1 METGV
6 LTRDDILRRALF
18 IPCETKEALGRWIR
32 VYLHVDLPDAIVS
45 EESNSSPIDM
55 MWEIYDKARKNDDEN
70 FSRVMAYAT
79 RGGFKTLG
87 ASILEIL
94 NLLHLRRNIGHMAA
108 TKDQSERSQEYVRDF
123 LNKPYIRDFKLGD
136 NKKRVEIV
144 RYHDPITGNNIT
156 QTKFDQLTEESKS
169 TYTRY
174 SNFIQIVICSLQ
186 GANGLHSEFFC
197 VDELDTVDGERVRG
211 YKESKNIPKARDGLM
226 PITLLTSTRKFSYG
240 LVQKELDRA
249 HKSGMHVRHW
259 NVIDITAKCLPDRHK
274 PDLPKVDLYINDDSL
289 EVLEKNSWEALDEK
303 AQEKFYKKEG
313 FAGCVKCPLFAAC
326 KGRLA
331 THQTSNSAMLS
342 PIGEIIGK
350 FKDQSVEDV
359 ITQLLC
365 RKPSSA
371 GLIYS
376 RFNREVH
383 MRTAEQMS
391 EMITGKVVKN
401 IGKKQLMDLCFQNGA
416 EFFAGM
422 DFGFTHNFAVVAGA
436 MWGRY
441 MLILDVI
448 SIKGLELEEQIS
460 ICKKLLQYN
469 TKIFAD
475 KAYPQHITTFNRR
488 GFNMRDWDKGPGSLK
503 AGIEVVRMKIKP
515 ASGEAEMFFLKGDGG
530 CEYLGDQLESYHY
543 VTDAAGEVTEDP
555 DKVNDDEMDALRYMV
570 MNVFAPKGKV
580 RIERDREQLK
590 SVTDQLLEQT
600 ETPTVNNWMKDKID
614 SLVGETNP
622 EDERE
627 PVSIKKGKFFFDG

>member
-1 METGV
+1 
-6 LTRDDILRRALF
+6 
-18 IPCETKEALGRWIR
+18 
-32 VYLHVDLPDAIVS
+32 
-45 EESNSSPIDM
+45 
-55 MWEIYDKARKNDDEN
+55 MWEIYDKARKNDDED
-70 FSRVMAYAT
+70 FARVMAYAT

-123 LNKPYIRDFKLGD
+123 LNMPYIRDFKVGD

-144 RYHDPITGNNIT
+144 RYNDPITGKNIT
-156 QTKFDQLTEESKS
+156 QSTFDGLTEESKAS
-169 TYTRY
+169 YTRY
-174 SNFIQIVICSLQ
+174 ANFIQIVICSLQ

-211 YKESKNIPKARDGLM
+211 YKESKNIPKARDGIM

-240 LVQKELDRA
+240 LVQKELDKA

-259 NVIDITAKCLPDRHK
+259 NVIDITSRCLPERHK
-274 PDLPKVDLYINDDSL
+274 PELPKVDLYINDDTL
-289 EVLEKNSWEALDEK
+289 EVLTKDAWDTLDEK
-303 AQEKFYKKEG
+303 AQEKHYKKEG

-331 THQTSNSAMLS
+331 THQTSNSTMLS

-359 ITQLLC
+359 VTQLLC

-371 GLIYS
+371 GLIFS
-376 RFNREVH
+376 RFNRETH
-383 MRTAEQMS
+383 MKTAEAMS
-391 EMITGKVVKN
+391 EMIVGHVVKN
-401 IGKKQLMDLCFQNGA
+401 ITKKQLMELCLQNGA

-422 DFGFTHNFAVVAGA
+422 DFGYTHNFSVVTGA
-436 MWGRY
+436 LWGRY

-448 SIKGLELEEQIS
+448 AIKNLELDEQIAM
-460 ICKKLLQYN
+460 CKKLIPFN

-475 KAYPQHITTFNRR
+475 KAYPQHITTFERR
-488 GFNMRDWDKGPGSLK
+488 GFRMKDWDKGPGSLK

-515 ASGEAEMFFLKGDGG
+515 AAGEPEMFLLKGDGG
-530 CEYLGDQLESYHY
+530 CEFLADQIEAYHF
-543 VTDAAGEVTEDP
+543 VTDAAGEVTEEP
-555 DKVNDDEMDALRYMV
+555 DKTNDDEVDALRYMV
-570 MNVFAPKGKV
+570 MNVFAPRGKV
-580 RIERDREQLK
+580 KIEKDREQLK
-590 SVTDQLLEQT
+590 SVTEQLLA
-600 ETPTVNNWMKDKID
+600 ETDAPTPNNWMKDKIA
-614 SLVGETNP
+614 SLVGEGGQK
-622 EDERE
+622 EQQE

>member
-6 LTRDDILRRALF
+6 VTRDEILRRALF
-18 IPCETKEALGRWIR
+18 VPCETKEALGRWIR
-32 VYLHVDLPDAIVS
+32 VYLNVDLPDCIVS

-144 RYHDPITGNNIT
+144 RYHDPVTGNNIT
-156 QTKFDQLTEESKS
+156 QSKFDTLSDEAKA

-259 NVIDITAKCLPDRHK
+259 NVIDITSRCEPERHK
-274 PDLPKVDLYINDDSL
+274 PELPKVDLYINDDSL
-289 EVLEKNSWEALDEK
+289 EVIEKGTWETLDEK

-331 THQTSNSAMLS
+331 THQTSNSTMLS

-383 MRTAEQMS
+383 MKTAEQMS
-391 EMITGKVVKN
+391 EMIVGHVVKN
-401 IGKKQLMDLCFQNGA
+401 ITKKQLMDLCFQNGA

-422 DFGFTHNFAVVAGA
+422 DFGYTHNFSVVTGA
-436 MWGRY
+436 MWGRF
-441 MLILDVI
+441 MLVLDVI
-448 SIKGLELEEQIS
+448 AIKGLELDEQIA
-460 ICKKLLQYN
+460 ICKKLTQYD

-475 KAYPQHITTFNRR
+475 KAYPQHITTFSRR
-488 GFNMRDWDKGPGSLK
+488 GFNMKDWEKGPGSLK
-503 AGIEVVRMKIKP
+503 AGIEVVRMKLKP
-515 ASGEAEMFFLKGDGG
+515 ASGNPEMFFLKGDGG
-530 CEYLGDQLESYHY
+530 CEFLGDQLEAYHF
-543 VTDAAGEVTEDP
+543 VTDAAGEVTEEP
-555 DKVNDDEMDALRYMV
+555 DKTNDDEVDALRYMV
-570 MNVFAPKGKV
+570 MNVFAPRGK
-580 RIERDREQLK
+580 IKIDRELGPEK
-590 SVTDQLLEQT
+590 SVSQQLLE
-600 ETPTVNNWMKDKID
+600 EAEEPTTNNWLREEIAKRTGDFDPKDK
-614 SLVGETNP
+614 P
-622 EDERE
+622 Q